1 MKATSPQSSC
11 RAPDLDRLRPKGVSV
26 QIIIPVFNEE
36 GILEKQLTPV
46 LDALPSGFSVFVV
59 ENGSTDRT
67 AAILRE
73 MEARHGA
80 LSHDSLPRPNY
91 GLAMKHGL
99 TAATGDVIIIDDLDV
114 LDMDFWGRGLSILSD
129 GGVDLVQGSKVLAGK
144 GDARPLLRRA
154 ATLTLTFLLRI
165 LLGFRGTDTHGPK
178 VMFRG
183 AMAQVLPMCT
193 FELDLFPTELVI
205 RAQRM
210 GIRIREIPIHL
221 REIRAT
227 PLPLAKRVP
236 RAVRDIMR
244 LRRELGGRSRTPR
257 RRA

>member
-1 MKATSPQSSC
+1 MTPPPSSC
-11 RAPDLDRLRPKGVSV
+11 RVPDLDRLRPKGVSV

-36 GILEKQLTPV
+36 GILEKQLAPV

-67 AAILRE
+67 AAILSE

-80 LSHDSLPRPNY
+80 LSHDSLPHPNY

-99 TAATGDVIIIDDLDV
+99 TEATGDVIIIDDLDV

-154 ATLTLTFLLRI
+154 ATLTLTFLLRT
-165 LLGFRGTDTHGPK
+165 LLGFRGNRHARAQGDVPQCYGAGTARVYLRAGPVSNGACDKGSEDGHQDKGDTHTPK
-178 VMFRG
+178 GDQGHAASTCKEGSKGRQGYSAAAPGTWRKV
-183 AMAQVLPMCT
+183 PH
-193 FELDLFPTELVI
+193 PS
-205 RAQRM
+205 
-210 GIRIREIPIHL
+210 RI
-221 REIRAT
+221 A
-227 PLPLAKRVP
+227 
-236 RAVRDIMR
+236 
-244 LRRELGGRSRTPR
+244 
-257 RRA
+257 